1 MRFNRLN
8 KKTVERVRVKAANT
22 DNHLYSLKLYFNVL
36 SEEKYHS
43 EAQGEHRKYRG
54 ASSGMETQSITTEES
69 LK

>member
-1 MRFNRLN
+1 M
-8 KKTVERVRVKAANT
+8 
-22 DNHLYSLKLYFNVL
+22 KLYFNVL

-54 ASSGMETQSITTEES
+54 ASSGMEEEEEEEEEYITTEES